1 MLGMEL
7 GLKKE
12 EEKFQ
17 KYENLRKVR
26 KIIVTL

>member
-7 GLKKE
+7 GLKK